1 MESLLLSSL
10 LVSGVLSE
18 WALSQVRVSREL
30 DNLYAGVRGNDVFVV
45 ENAGRIPIY
54 CLEFGD
60 YRKGD
65 RELSAFLLSLPGNSR
80 ARVRSSLLLKERG
93 RARWDGLVVATS
105 FPFGFARKLRLI
117 PSPGQRIVWPQ
128 PVEQMELKSRP
139 AISSRGDIEP
149 VSDELVEIDPWGDAS
164 RVHWPK
170 PKEEIWL
177 ELKAPGKEM
186 EREISGAA
194 AAISISRSSDTTLI
208 LISKEERKVVSGRH
222 RALDTLALLPKQEME
237 IVLSEVGQ
245 NPMDAEAG

>member
-164 RVHWPK
+164 RVHWPVSIRAGKLMARPVHWTK

-208 LISKEERKVVSGRH
+208 LISKEERKVEIGRAH
-222 RALDTLALLPKQEME
+222 
-237 IVLSEVGQ
+237 V
-245 NPMDAEAG
+245 